1 MDVKLKIGERIKE
14 LREAAAMS
22 QKDLSYAADLDRSYI
37 ASVENGQRN
46 ISIVNIEK
54 ICTALGVSLKEFFN
68 TVEFDNAA
76 KLTKR
81 N

>member
-1 MDVKLKIGERIKE
+1 MDVKEKIGHRIKE
-14 LREAAAMS
+14 LRIAANMS
-22 QKDLSYAADLDRSYI
+22 QKDLSYCADLDRSYI

-54 ICTALGVSLKEFFN
+54 IAFALGVTMIEFFN
-68 TVEFDNAA
+68 TDKFENI
-76 KLTKR
+76 TR